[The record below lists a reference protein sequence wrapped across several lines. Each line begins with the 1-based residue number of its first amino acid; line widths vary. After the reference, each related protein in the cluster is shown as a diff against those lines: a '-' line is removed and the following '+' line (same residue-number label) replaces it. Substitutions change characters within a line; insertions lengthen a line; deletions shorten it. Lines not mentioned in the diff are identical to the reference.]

1 MIFFRKLKDSAIVI
15 QSDFTDS
22 ASGKKAVIFYAAQG
36 LSHILN
42 GWTPPTRIEVFLN
55 FSNSYLSTKKG
66 GAPQNVPLICLPVTG

>member
-42 GWTPPTRIEVFLN
+42 GWTPPTRIEVF
-55 FSNSYLSTKKG
+55 
-66 GAPQNVPLICLPVTG
+66 

>member
-1 MIFFRKLKDSAIVI
+1 MKIFCKLKDSAIVI

-22 ASGKKAVIFYAAQG
+22 ASGNKAVFLRTQG
-36 LSHILN
+36 LSQILN
-42 GWTPPTRIEVFLN
+42 GWAPPTRIEVFLN